1 MPRQLLYNV
10 VKCAGLAQEDIA
22 SSLSCGTYEN
32 YHSVTRSMTTGDEG
46 VSTEQSLFVYMK
58 YTVVKIK

>member
-10 VKCAGLAQEDIA
+10 VKCAGLPQEDIA

-46 VSTEQSLFVYMK
+46 VSTEEISVVCMK